1 MGAESVDGRHLLE
14 RAACPNE
21 WEVLPNGRLGLPV
34 QCKKRCVYLSTDGKT
49 RLCEHGETASAIS
62 QYAAGSRVRPVDSA
76 CTCTNVDGLTTGRF
90 KKSPQDW
97 PGAPLYYDVLVARG
111 AEEAILPGGRRAR
124 RLPHISGACPV
135 FMLPCGN
142 MRCRHGN
149 SESTLRS
156 IKKLSTNRRPCDCSL
171 GGQSWRKGRF
181 QTIVT
186 QRAF

>member
-1 MGAESVDGRHLLE
+1 MGAENVDDRLLLE

-21 WEVLPNGRLGLPV
+21 WKVLPNGRLGLPV

-62 QYAAGSRVRPVDSA
+62 QYASGSRVRPVDSA
-76 CTCTNVDGLTTGRF
+76 CKCTNVDGLTTGRF
-90 KKSPQDW
+90 KKPPQNW

-156 IKKLSTNRRPCDCSL
+156 IKKLSTNRRPCDCAL